1 MKAEYVEKQKEYEAK
16 KARAKALKLR
26 LTCTICGTNPK
37 TLLNCPCGTT
47 QCVPAHERVGG
58 AVARDLARPRRYCS
72 TDCQRIDWRDRGHR
86 KACKKIRNERAA
98 EAAQAEAPTPPAS
111 PPKEIFYGPAPRSHA
126 DEVRARIAA
135 EHEAARLR
143 REANPEREPYSAR
156 WGSRCP
162 ICMEEW
168 NVNEATAL
176 LSCCCRRVCD
186 SCDTK
191 IVNAKMPCPLCR
203 LPFPSDEAEYLARLR
218 RHAKSEVPEA
228 VGLLGNCYRQGTHV
242 TKSEKKAVKLYKRAV
257 ELGNLD
263 AMSNLAFMYE
273 FGHGVKV
280 DKAKNLQLLRM
291 AADRGHAMAQK
302 NLGGIFFQEGK
313 VEEAFKLFMLS
324 AEQGFTDAEYLV
336 GVIMLKSWPGAPADR
351 EEEGRRWL
359 VRAAA
364 KGQEEAKQ
372 ELARS
377 GHLA

>member
-1 MKAEYVEKQKEYEAK
+1 MYDLRCEAEDLTELPLRDDAARPGARTGRGRR
-16 KARAKALKLR
+16 ARAR
-26 LTCTICGTNPK
+26 R
-37 TLLNCPCGTT
+37 
-47 QCVPAHERVGG
+47 VPG
-58 AVARDLARPRRYCS
+58 RYCS
-72 TDCQRIDWRDRGHR
+72 TACQRIDWRDRGHR

-98 EAAQAEAPTPPAS
+98 EAARAEAPTPAS

-135 EHEAARLR
+135 EHEAARVR
-143 REANPEREPYSAR
+143 REANPEPEPYSAR
-156 WGSRCP
+156 FGARCP

-168 NVNEATAL
+168 DVNEATAL
-176 LSCCCRRVCD
+176 LPCCCRRVCD

-191 IVNAKMPCPLCR
+191 IFNAKMPCPLCR

-228 VGLLGNCYRQGTHV
+228 VGLLGNCYRQGTHHV

-280 DKAKNLQLLRM
+280 DKAKTLQLLRM

-302 NLGGIFFQEGK
+302 NLGGFFFQEGK
-313 VEEAFKLFMLS
+313 VEEAFRLFMLS

-336 GVIMLKSWPGAPADR
+336 GVMLLKSWPGAPADR

-364 KGQEEAKQ
+364 KGQEEAKR
-372 ELARS
+372 ELA
-377 GHLA
+377 HLEQLA